1 MLQSTARERC
11 ARLIVNNTRM
21 FLVLTAVVLSSLAAF
36 KSADDPSRVTRH
48 AGLPATQDL
57 FAWQGGSLL
66 KDATPSL
73 EGATA
78 WLNSPALTPADLRGK
93 VVLVDFWTYS
103 CINWRREFPYV
114 RAWAAKYRSRGLVV
128 IGVHSPEFSFEK
140 DIDNVKRAAKEIGVD
155 YPVALDSDFAIWR
168 AFGNS
173 YWPALYFIDAKGRV
187 RHHHFG
193 EGDYEQSEKLIQQ
206 MLSEAGALDI
216 APDLVVPPLSGAE
229 LAADWTNLKSP
240 ENYVGYGRTSNL
252 ASAAPALDQP
262 ASYEAPARLK
272 LNQWALAGEWTL
284 REEAA
289 VLNKAGGRIAYG
301 FHARDLNL
309 VMGPGAPGRPV
320 KFRVLID
327 GRPPGPA
334 AGADVDEQG
343 RGSVSAPRMYQLIRQ
358 PEPIRDRRFEIEFL
372 DPGAE
377 VFSFTFG

>member
-1 MLQSTARERC
+1 
-11 ARLIVNNTRM
+11 
-21 FLVLTAVVLSSLAAF
+21 
-36 KSADDPSRVTRH
+36 
-48 AGLPATQDL
+48 
-57 FAWQGGSLL
+57 
-66 KDATPSL
+66 
-73 EGATA
+73 
-78 WLNSPALTPADLRGK
+78 
-93 VVLVDFWTYS
+93 
-103 CINWRREFPYV
+103 
-114 RAWAAKYRSRGLVV
+114 
-128 IGVHSPEFSFEK
+128 
-140 DIDNVKRAAKEIGVD
+140 
-155 YPVALDSDFAIWR
+155 
-168 AFGNS
+168 
-173 YWPALYFIDAKGRV
+173 
-187 RHHHFG
+187 
-193 EGDYEQSEKLIQQ
+193 
-206 MLSEAGALDI
+206 
-216 APDLVVPPLSGAE
+216 VPPLSGAE